1 MSTVPHQ
8 LPAFEIKRHTVFL
21 ASLGVMVVIALSL
34 LIELSDIAPSAV
46 AHLLVAGVVV
56 LSSFAFLLYPFIN
69 LALTVSYLMSP
80 TALILDGNYS
90 AVIASL
96 LIGNCLV
103 GVVLVSGFGLSFER
117 GSLRVPLLLCSVAGL
132 GALYGIARGNRVPVV
147 IGDFYQIAE
156 FACLFFLARVLVKT
170 ERQFRTMASVM
181 IGSAVATSVLQ
192 MADALMGAS
201 YLPHL
206 NQQGVDVVRTIN
218 ANAPVA
224 FVVLLAA
231 LPSAKTKKWI
241 SAGVGLLAVNLIWS
255 FTRGLWLAT
264 ITSSLFLLII
274 LPGRSRRAIL
284 KFAFVSCAIAVPVL
298 YISGLG
304 AVIGDRIGYSVQQ
317 FSGASADDQVMSNRR
332 LLEYILILPHV
343 GEDPIVGKG
352 LGATFEIAG
361 DAVLEGPKGEQ
372 VDHHYIHNF
381 YLLVAFRLG
390 LPVLILFLVM
400 LGKYFQRSIKNL
412 RALNLS
418 PDNSALMAGLIA
430 AMFGEIVLSLS
441 SPTLLN
447 HPTAGLCGC
456 IMAMTMTAYRP
467 SAQRGQAPSIG

>member
-1 MSTVPHQ
+1 
-8 LPAFEIKRHTVFL
+8 
-21 ASLGVMVVIALSL
+21 
-34 LIELSDIAPSAV
+34 
-46 AHLLVAGVVV
+46 
-56 LSSFAFLLYPFIN
+56 
-69 LALTVSYLMSP
+69 
-80 TALILDGNYS
+80 
-90 AVIASL
+90 
-96 LIGNCLV
+96 
-103 GVVLVSGFGLSFER
+103 
-117 GSLRVPLLLCSVAGL
+117 
-132 GALYGIARGNRVPVV
+132 
-147 IGDFYQIAE
+147 
-156 FACLFFLARVLVKT
+156 
-170 ERQFRTMASVM
+170 
-181 IGSAVATSVLQ
+181 
-192 MADALMGAS
+192 
-201 YLPHL
+201 
-206 NQQGVDVVRTIN
+206 
-218 ANAPVA
+218 
-224 FVVLLAA
+224 
-231 LPSAKTKKWI
+231 
-241 SAGVGLLAVNLIWS
+241 
-255 FTRGLWLAT
+255 
-264 ITSSLFLLII
+264 
-274 LPGRSRRAIL
+274 
-284 KFAFVSCAIAVPVL
+284 
-298 YISGLG
+298 
-304 AVIGDRIGYSVQQ
+304 
-317 FSGASADDQVMSNRR
+317 MSNRR